1 MTFATRARILALSAA
16 STLTLGVFARTA
28 AAADTVVQVDVSSV
42 IDGRTVSTVANG
54 TITPWTAGQGVDGD
68 GGGDG
73 FVTTAVEALLQTMGK
88 TEGGKVGL
96 ALPDDGMF
104 AATTRLPAIQLHF
117 SNAAPITSPQTH
129 QIYITKGIQTMT
141 FSVPQATYRKM
152 FLLITTS
159 EGAANLTV
167 TLTYADATPAQVTMY
182 KLPDYGIGGAAANDP
197 IYFNLIMGMHKWNSI
212 DNEGDS
218 ATHGITGIEINPTAT
233 GMLKSITIAK
243 TNGAHVVF
251 WGATGIA
258 TSAVATSG
266 TAGSGGT
273 DAGAGTAGASGTAGS
288 AGSTA
293 GASGTSGAA
302 GATGTAGTAG
312 AAGAIG
318 GTAGT
323 NGAAGETGGTAG
335 TTGGGT
341 AGTTSGAGGA
351 TSSGSAGAGGATGG
365 RTSSGGCTFAGTPS
379 RGGAAAAGL
388 LFALGLALRKRRRA

>member
-1 MTFATRARILALSAA
+1 MTFGTRARILAVSAA
-16 STLTLGVFARTA
+16 STLAVAAFARPA

-54 TITPWTAGQGVDGD
+54 VVTPWTVGQGVDGD
-68 GGGDG
+68 GNADG
-73 FVTTAVEALLQTMGK
+73 FVTTAVEAILQTQGK

-129 QIYITKGIQTMT
+129 QLHQAMGAQTMM
-141 FSVPQATYRKM
+141 FPVPQATYRKM

-159 EGAANLTV
+159 EGSAKLTV
-167 TLTYADATPAQVTMY
+167 TLTYADATAPQVIMY
-182 KLPDYGIGGAAANDP
+182 TLPDYGIGGAAANDP
-197 IYFNLIMGMHKWNSI
+197 VYFNLIMGMHKWGTS

-218 ATHGITGIEINPTAT
+218 ATHGITGIEIDPTAT

-258 TSAVATSG
+258 TSAVSTG
-266 TAGSGGT
+266 TGGGGGT
-273 DAGAGTAGASGTAGS
+273 DAGAGTAGASGTDGGAGTTGAS
-288 AGSTA
+288 GASGGTA
-293 GASGTSGAA
+293 GASGAA
-302 GATGTAGTAG
+302 
-312 AAGAIG
+312 G

-323 NGAAGETGGTAG
+323 TGGTAG
-335 TTGGGT
+335 TTGAAGETGGAAGTTGAGT
-341 AGTTSGAGGA
+341 AGTSGTAGATASGA
-351 TSSGSAGAGGATGG
+351 AGAGGAAGG
-365 RTSSGGCTFAGTPS
+365 RSSSGGGCTFAGTPA
-379 RGGAAAAGL
+379 RGGAAASAL
-388 LFALGLALRKRRRA
+388 LLALGLALRKRRRA